1 MLRDP
6 EPGFISGTELSRRA
20 LLRGGA
26 AIAGGLVI
34 GIALPM
40 PGARADQP
48 VPTGARMNAFIH
60 VAPDD
65 TVTFTL
71 PAVEMGQ
78 GVYTSQAQCLA
89 EELDIDLNKVIAAA
103 APPDQANYGS
113 PVLIIQATGGSTT
126 TMAWTGPLRK
136 AGAMARTML
145 VQAAAAAWGVD
156 PVSLATE
163 NGVITDAAKKRS
175 IRYGEVADAAAG
187 LQPPAEVKLKDPSQ
201 FRLIGKPAHRIDT
214 PDKAIGKTVYGI
226 DVMRPGM
233 KFATLMASPVIGGKV
248 GSVDQSQALAVP
260 GVRQVVVL
268 DDLVAV
274 VGDNTWAAMQGLG
287 ALAIEWAPG
296 VNADLDQEQLWADI
310 EKASEG
316 AGVVAEKQGDALASL
331 KDGALFEATYELP
344 FLSHAPMEMTNC
356 TVHVHDGACE
366 VWVGTQVPGYAQAG
380 AAKVLGIDPAKV
392 TINNHVLG
400 GAYGRRLEV
409 DGIIKAVRI
418 AAHVDG
424 PVKVVWSREED
435 IRQELYRPLYHDRLK
450 ARVENDRITAWH
462 HRITGVS
469 IMARWLPP
477 AFKNGIDI
485 DAVDGAV
492 HIPYAVGDRLVE
504 YIRQESVIPG
514 AFWRGVGPNS
524 SIFSIESFMDLM
536 ARKIGLDPLAFRRGM
551 LDKSPRA
558 LGVLN
563 LVAKKAGWG
572 MPPPAAPSGVRWGRG
587 FALMQ
592 AFGSYL
598 AAIADVVVSDGGDV
612 RVTRVVVAAD
622 VGKVI
627 NPDILLAQIQGGVTF
642 GLSAVLYGK
651 ITYASGRVE
660 QSNFNNYRILR
671 IDEAPAI
678 EVHIVPSTEN
688 SGGIGEPGTVVVQ
701 PAVANAVFAATGVQL
716 TRMPIDATLIAK
728 AV

>member
-6 EPGFISGTELSRRA
+6 DRPFAAGAGLSRRSV
-20 LLRGGA
+20 LRGGA
-26 AIAGGLVI
+26 ALGGGLLI
-34 GIALPM
+34 GVALP
-40 PGARADQP
+40 PARVRADEP
-48 VPTGARMNAFIH
+48 TPTGARFNAFIH
-60 VAPDD
+60 VARDD
-65 TVTFTL
+65 TVTFTM

-89 EELDIDLNKVIAAA
+89 EELDIGLDKVVAAH
-103 APPDQANYGS
+103 APADQANYGS
-113 PVLIIQATGGSTT
+113 PVFVVQATGGSTT
-126 TMAWTGPLRK
+126 TIAWTEPLRK
-136 AGAMARTML
+136 AGATARAML
-145 VQAAAAAWGVD
+145 VQAAAAQWSVD
-156 PVSLATE
+156 PTALTTE
-163 NGVITDAAKKRS
+163 NGVITDKASGRS
-175 IRYGEVADAAAG
+175 IRYGEVADRAG
-187 LQPPAEVKLKDPSQ
+187 DLQPPADVKLKDPAQ
-201 FRLIGKPAHRIDT
+201 FRLIGKPVHRIDT
-214 PDKAIGKTVYGI
+214 PEKAAGKTVYGI

-248 GSVDQSQALAVP
+248 GSVDQTKALAIP
-260 GVRQVVVL
+260 GVRQVVIL
-268 DDLVAV
+268 DNLVAV
-274 VGDNTWAAMQGLG
+274 VGDHTWAAMQGLA

-296 VNADLDQEQLWADI
+296 VHAGLDQAQLWADI
-310 EKASEG
+310 EKVSEG
-316 AGVVAEKQGDALASL
+316 AGVVAKKVGDAPARL

-344 FLSHAPMEMTNC
+344 LLAHAPMEMTNC

-380 AAKVLGIDPAKV
+380 AAQALSIDPAKV
-392 TINNHVLG
+392 TINNHLIG
-400 GAYGRRLEV
+400 GGFGRRLEA
-409 DGIIKAVRI
+409 DGVVAAVRI
-418 AAHVDG
+418 AAHVEG

-450 ARVENDRITAWH
+450 ARVENGRISAWS

-477 AFKNGIDI
+477 AFKDGIDV

-492 HIPYAVGDRLVE
+492 EIPYAVGDMLVE
-504 YIRQESVIPG
+504 YIRHESVVPG

-524 SIFSIESFMDLM
+524 SIFSIESFIDLI
-536 ARKIGLDPLAFRRGM
+536 ARKTGVDPLAFRRGM

-558 LGVLN
+558 LGLLN
-563 LVAKKAGWG
+563 LVAEKAAWG
-572 MPPPAAPSGVRWGRG
+572 TPAPASPFGARRGRG
-587 FALMQ
+587 LALMD

-598 AAIADVVVSDGGDV
+598 AAIADVAVSDAGDV

-627 NPDILLAQIQGGVTF
+627 NPDILVAQIQGGVVF
-642 GLSAVLYGK
+642 GLSAVLHGE
-651 ITYASGRVE
+651 ITFAGGRVE
-660 QSNFNNYRILR
+660 QGNFNDYRILR
-671 IDEAPAI
+671 IDETPSI
-678 EVHIVPSTEN
+678 EVHVMPSAEY

-716 TRMPIDATLIAK
+716 TRMPINATLIAK